1 VRPIDVSVGGTM
13 EERAFAE
20 IEQEPPER
28 PLPQRGQR
36 TPWWTRRPLQAV
48 GAVAVVGLGAGI
60 WFATRPAASVHVHGS
75 LTLGPGTSVSTGD
88 GCEGTGGYN
97 DITAGVA
104 VTVGGANG
112 QTLRIG
118 ALGPGVPRYGDFC
131 DFTFDVA
138 VPAGQSL
145 YTVTI
150 SHRGTQTVTPDQLS
164 AGIQLTLG
172 S

>member
-1 VRPIDVSVGGTM
+1 M

-60 WFATRPAASVHVHGS
+60 WFASRPAPQVHVHG
-75 LTLGPGTSVSTGD
+75 TLALAAGGFLSSYSS
-88 GCEGTGGYN
+88 CEGTGGYN

-112 QTLRIG
+112 QVLAVG
-118 ALGPGVPRYGDFC
+118 ALGPGQPGVACTFS
-131 DFTFDVA
+131 FDVA

-172 S
+172 N